1 MKFGEIFNFPTAT
14 VDSSLSGSESEACN
28 HSVIFLQSQKSE
40 DVWPVTFPIATV
52 THAHALAN
60 IIAKLFIAQ
69 VRSHL
74 YLSVHTFT
82 ITRTFLSGS

>member
-1 MKFGEIFNFPTAT
+1 MKFGEIFKVPTAT
-14 VDSSLSGSESEACN
+14 LDSSLSGSESEACN

-40 DVWPVTFPIATV
+40 DVWPVTFPIALV

-69 VRSHL
+69 VRSL
-74 YLSVHTFT
+74 YLSSRTFT
-82 ITRTFLSGS
+82 ITRIFLSGS